1 MKLLPQKHSSQ
12 KRRWGEDECSQFLA
26 YSLKL
31 HPRIYTP
38 FSLFWLIFKR
48 YKRMEGLSPLWNTAS
63 QKLIFAFVFPIGLW
77 MLMQH
82 SETVFSRPSVL
93 STNSS
98 LGHSWLSWVS
108 SCSKWRKKYCFAF
121 LKTMKRRFC
130 FPLVSERLQ
139 IHENEVDEQKWLFF
153 IEALLRYTII

>member
-12 KRRWGEDECSQFLA
+12 KRRWGEDEYSQFLA

-38 FSLFWLIFKR
+38 FSLFWLIFKH
-48 YKRMEGLSPLWNTAS
+48 YKRMEGLSPFWNTAS
-63 QKLIFAFVFPIGLW
+63 EKLIFALVLPIGLW

-82 SETVFSRPSVL
+82 SKTVFSRPSVL
-93 STNSS
+93 STNSN

-108 SCSKWRKKYCFAF
+108 GCSKWRKKYCLAF
-121 LKTMKRRFC
+121 VKTMKRRFC
-130 FPLVSERLQ
+130 FPLVSERP
-139 IHENEVDEQKWLFF
+139 DSRKWSGWAKVTFF
-153 IEALLRYTII
+153 